1 MYKRQIFI
9 PTKNRLEH
17 NDLTIDILGFYAKR
31 AKLLAAFSVFRE
43 QKARLDYLKDAE
55 LINQAQIFARMNIHY
70 DFWQS
75 CRLWKPIIQI
85 YHKLVHLADHGF
97 TDPKMH
103 KKAQKHQ
110 HYDESIWE
118 SEWAEKPVKLVDSIT
133 YSGIIFC
140 WLDMQQ
146 LAASYEMHCR
156 CWFLPT
162 FSG

>member
-1 MYKRQIFI
+1 MG
-9 PTKNRLEH
+9 TVKNRLE
-17 NDLTIDILGFYAKR
+17 NNNLTIDILGFYAKR

-43 QKARLDYLKDAE
+43 QKARLNYLKDAE
-55 LINQAQIFARMNIHY
+55 LINQAQMFARINIHY

-97 TDPKMH
+97 IDSKMH

-110 HYDESIWE
+110 HYDALIWE
-118 SEWAEKPVKLVDSIT
+118 SEWAEKPVKLVDSII
-133 YSGIIFC
+133 YSDIIFC
-140 WLDMQQ
+140 WLDMEQ